1 MGDSLASF
9 RDLKGIGPAT
19 EARLHETGIYTW
31 EALAVAAT
39 ALAAVREGDTP
50 RDVANAVAA
59 RRAEAEDRG
68 AELRLPG
75 GGERLESFLLRMAL
89 AADGAPQRCEVT
101 HVRTMAERAWAG
113 WSPGELVLFVQERS
127 GVRLGATS
135 HEDPM
140 RAGQAPP
147 RDGQAPPRDGQAR
160 PRARRRPET
169 VSRPPSSDHL
179 VVLDAGK
186 AIGGASRDIKLMIT
200 NTRAVSGDFGY
211 RATLAARPLGT
222 GRNGERWTTVASHT
236 GLGSLDREV
245 ALEFPAVQ
253 LPPGIHR
260 LQLRMEVTLPAPSRR
275 APALALA

>member
-1 MGDSLASF
+1 MADSLASF

-113 WSPGELVLFVQERS
+113 WSPGELALFVQERS

-140 RAGQAPP
+140 RAGQASPRDGQASL
-147 RDGQAPPRDGQAR
+147 RDGQAPPR
-160 PRARRRPET
+160 ARRRPGT

-211 RATLAARPLGT
+211 RATLAARALGT
-222 GRNGERWTTVASHT
+222 GRNGEHWTTVASHT
-236 GLGSLDREV
+236 GLGSPEREV

-253 LPPGIHR
+253 LPAGIHR
-260 LQLRMEVTLPAPSRR
+260 LQLRMEVTLPAPTRR
-275 APALALA
+275 PPALALA

>member
-113 WSPGELVLFVQERS
+113 WSPGELALFVQERS

-140 RAGQAPP
+140 
-147 RDGQAPPRDGQAR
+147 RDGQAR

-200 NTRAVSGDFGY
+200 NTPAVSGDFGY

-236 GLGSLDREV
+236 GLGSLEREV

-275 APALALA
+275 PPALALA